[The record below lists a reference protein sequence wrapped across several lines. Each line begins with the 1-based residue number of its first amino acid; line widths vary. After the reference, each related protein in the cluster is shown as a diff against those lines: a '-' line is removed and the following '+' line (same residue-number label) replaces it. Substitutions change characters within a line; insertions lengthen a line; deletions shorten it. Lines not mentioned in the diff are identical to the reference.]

1 MKIGIIGAGNVGSA
15 LGTGWVR
22 AGHAV
27 MFGVRNPADKKVQGL
42 LSLLGAKAQAASVA
56 DAAQFGEVIVL
67 ATPWTAAQDAISQ
80 MGDLSGKVLFDCTNP
95 LKPSLDGLTVG
106 LDSSGGEQVAEW
118 AKGAKVVKIFNTTGA
133 DNMAKPQYG
142 ETKLTM
148 LYCGDD
154 ASAKETAAKLAADI
168 GFDPVDTGP
177 LKQARLLE
185 PLALLWISLAFGG
198 LGRDFAFNLI
208 RR

>member
-1 MKIGIIGAGNVGSA
+1 MRIGIIGVGNVGSA

-22 AGHAV
+22 AGHEV
-27 MFGVRNPADKKVQGL
+27 MFGVRNPDDEKVQRL
-42 LSLLGAKAQAASVA
+42 LSLLGTKAQAAPVA
-56 DAAQFGEVIVL
+56 DAAKFGEVIVL
-67 ATPWTAAQDAISQ
+67 ATPWPAAKDAISQ
-80 MGDLSGKVLFDCTNP
+80 IGDLSGKILFDCTNP
-95 LKPSLDGLTVG
+95 LKPSLDGLELG

-133 DNMAKPQYG
+133 DNMAKPHYG

-154 ASAKETAAKLAADI
+154 ASAKETAAKLAADL
-168 GFDPVDTGP
+168 GFDPVDVGP
-177 LKQARLLE
+177 LKQSRLLE
-185 PLALLWISLAFGG
+185 PLAMLWISLAFGG